1 MNPLRE
7 HIAPRS
13 GAARPVRPALILA
26 GLAFFLVVCTLGAL
40 KSAAPLHAGVP
51 SFKSLAL
58 SVGPLA
64 SSETACRR
72 GRGPSVLIVEID
84 TQDGR
89 VPHMLP
95 CTPALSSALAGKSG
109 PRIEVRSRLF
119 SSYIFNSAVQD
130 IWSVK
135 VDGQE
140 LYSYAVRVER
150 YASGNM
156 AFMLVNI
163 LLAAAASVWAVRLLR
178 KT

>member
-1 MNPLRE
+1 
-7 HIAPRS
+7 
-13 GAARPVRPALILA
+13 
-26 GLAFFLVVCTLGAL
+26 
-40 KSAAPLHAGVP
+40 
-51 SFKSLAL
+51 
-58 SVGPLA
+58 
-64 SSETACRR
+64 
-72 GRGPSVLIVEID
+72 
-84 TQDGR
+84 
-89 VPHMLP
+89 MLP